1 MKRAIFYLCL
11 IGILTSCSKKRLSEV
26 QIGPFD
32 GIYLVEY
39 QEWNARTA
47 PALPSDTNY
56 YEVSF
61 ELIIENDK
69 FSIDLNLDETPIPSS
84 SNISLDGICEGELT
98 WTTDEMTFGGYDDCD
113 CFCFC
118 SPFVDCAGNVIFG
131 TYNYIEEPDQLL
143 LQYENIFT
151 YEWPEYEV
159 EHYQRVEVKLTLQ
172 E

>member
-1 MKRAIFYLCL
+1 
-11 IGILTSCSKKRLSEV
+11 
-26 QIGPFD
+26 
-32 GIYLVEY
+32 
-39 QEWNARTA
+39 
-47 PALPSDTNY
+47 
-56 YEVSF
+56 
-61 ELIIENDK
+61 
-69 FSIDLNLDETPIPSS
+69 
-84 SNISLDGICEGELT
+84 
-98 WTTDEMTFGGYDDCD
+98 MTFGGYDDCD

>member
-11 IGILTSCSKKRLSEV
+11 IGILTNCSKKRLSEV

-69 FSIDLNLDETPIPSS
+69 FSIDLNLD
-84 SNISLDGICEGELT
+84 
-98 WTTDEMTFGGYDDCD
+98 
-113 CFCFC
+113 
-118 SPFVDCAGNVIFG
+118 
-131 TYNYIEEPDQLL
+131 
-143 LQYENIFT
+143 
-151 YEWPEYEV
+151 
-159 EHYQRVEVKLTLQ
+159 
-172 E
+172 